1 MRTFAAAVVALMG
14 LQCWSEAS
22 ACSRAY
28 NPGVIA
34 LTQDWREEFGQAF
47 AQASGVHIVSVSD
60 AVEQGNGAWAMF
72 CDFYDPGPPPLERRA
87 SKARRAEHEAA
98 VRRVEHAS
106 EACQAGGARVH
117 VLETLKGR
125 SPADWVE
132 TEAFITVIDAPPAEP
147 VKHREDGTAVW
158 GARLENHAGA
168 NCDGMVF
175 SRRMSSRATYL
186 VFTSERDAPP
196 PIITHAFLIDDRAP
210 FLAEARRLARP
221 AP

>member
-1 MRTFAAAVVALMG
+1 MRSITVAVVVLMG

-22 ACSRAY
+22 ACSRAR

-34 LTQDWREEFGQAF
+34 LTEDWREGFGQAF
-47 AQASGVHIVSVSD
+47 ARASGVHLVSVND
-60 AVEQGNGAWAMF
+60 AGKHGDGAWSMF
-72 CDFYDPGPPPLERRA
+72 CDFYDSGPPPLERRA
-87 SKARRAEHEAA
+87 SKARKAEHEAEL
-98 VRRVEHAS
+98 RRVEQAS
-106 EACQAGGARVH
+106 EACQAGRARVH

-125 SPADWVE
+125 PLADWVE
-132 TEAFITVIDAPPAEP
+132 ADAFITVADAPPAEP
-147 VKHREDGTAVW
+147 LKHWEDGTEVW

-186 VFTSERDAPP
+186 VFTFEGDEPSPV
-196 PIITHAFLIDDRAP
+196 ITHAFLADDSAP